1 MIDRLHGRMH
11 VRIHAEGVSGIR
23 ITIKV
28 RKITAGN
35 IYPDTVSFL
44 KYIACGPQINGI
56 FIHFTGF
63 YKQLIG
69 K

>member
-1 MIDRLHGRMH
+1 MIDRLRGRMH
-11 VRIHAEGVSGIR
+11 VRIHAEGVPGIR

-28 RKITAGN
+28 RKITVGN
-35 IYPDTVSFL
+35 IYSDTVAFL
-44 KYIACGPQINGI
+44 IYNACGPQINGI